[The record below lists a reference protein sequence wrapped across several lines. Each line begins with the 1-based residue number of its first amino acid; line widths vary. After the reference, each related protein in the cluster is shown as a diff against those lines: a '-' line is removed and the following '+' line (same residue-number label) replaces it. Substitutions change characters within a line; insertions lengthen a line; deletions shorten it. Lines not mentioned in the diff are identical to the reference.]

1 MTEMLQL
8 IFVQNIYTILHGFLY
23 QQDTIAIIWQR
34 AGAAAGRGQLSAAV
48 CTEQLAGTATL
59 YLHASTPSTTKLS
72 GEYKWTITIF
82 F

>member
-8 IFVQNIYTILHGFLY
+8 VFVQNIYTILHGFLY
-23 QQDTIAIIWQR
+23 QEDTIAIWQR

-59 YLHASTPSTTKLS
+59 HLHASTPSSTKLS
-72 GEYKWTITIF
+72 GEYKWNVTIIF
-82 F
+82 